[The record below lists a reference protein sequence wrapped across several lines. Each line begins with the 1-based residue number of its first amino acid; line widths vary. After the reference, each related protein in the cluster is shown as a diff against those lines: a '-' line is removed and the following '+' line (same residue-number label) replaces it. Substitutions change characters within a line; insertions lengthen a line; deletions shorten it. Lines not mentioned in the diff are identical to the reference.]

1 MPRRPAV
8 ARRALLACALLACAL
23 GASAERTVL
32 SRSLE
37 ACRAEIN
44 AYCTKITPGNGRVV
58 ACLYAHQGQLSGRCD
73 LVLFDAAAE
82 LQQIM
87 GAMQR
92 VAEVCKPDIEHLC
105 GDVERGEGRIA
116 ACLKKNQMALSSP
129 CHDAFENSGI
139 DVN

>member
-1 MPRRPAV
+1 MSRHPAV
-8 ARRALLACALLACAL
+8 ARRALVACALLSCAFT
-23 GASAERTVL
+23 ASAEETVL

-37 ACRAEIN
+37 ACRAEIDTF
-44 AYCTKITPGNGRVV
+44 CTRITPGNGRVV

-116 ACLKKNQMALSSP
+116 ACLKQKQMALSAP

>member
-1 MPRRPAV
+1 MSRRPAV
-8 ARRALLACALLACAL
+8 ARRALVACALLSCVFT
-23 GASAERTVL
+23 ASAEETVL

-37 ACRAEIN
+37 ACRAEID
-44 AYCTKITPGNGRVV
+44 AFCTKITPGNGRVV

-105 GDVERGEGRIA
+105 GDVQRGEGRIA
-116 ACLKKNQMALSSP
+116 ACLKQKQMALSAP

>member
-8 ARRALLACALLACAL
+8 ARRALLACALLTCAL
-23 GASAERTVL
+23 TASAEETVL

-37 ACRAEIN
+37 ACRAEIDTF
-44 AYCTKITPGNGRVV
+44 CTRITPGNGRVV

-116 ACLKKNQMALSSP
+116 ACLKQKQMALSAP

>member
-1 MPRRPAV
+1 MTRRPAV
-8 ARRALLACALLACAL
+8 ARRALLTCALLACAL
-23 GASAERTVL
+23 SASAEETVL

-37 ACRAEIN
+37 ACRAEID
-44 AYCTKITPGNGRVV
+44 AFCTKITPGNGRVV

-92 VAEVCKPDIEHLC
+92 VAEVCKPDIELLC
-105 GDVERGEGRIA
+105 GEVERGEGRIA
-116 ACLKKNQMALSSP
+116 ACLKQKQMALSAP
-129 CHDAFENSGI
+129 CHDAFEQSGI
-139 DVN
+139 DVH

>member
-1 MPRRPAV
+1 MPRHPAV
-8 ARRALLACALLACAL
+8 ARRALVACALLSCAFT
-23 GASAERTVL
+23 ASAEETVL

-37 ACRAEIN
+37 ACRAEIDTF
-44 AYCTKITPGNGRVV
+44 CTRITPGNGRVV

-116 ACLKKNQMALSSP
+116 ACLKQKQMALSAP